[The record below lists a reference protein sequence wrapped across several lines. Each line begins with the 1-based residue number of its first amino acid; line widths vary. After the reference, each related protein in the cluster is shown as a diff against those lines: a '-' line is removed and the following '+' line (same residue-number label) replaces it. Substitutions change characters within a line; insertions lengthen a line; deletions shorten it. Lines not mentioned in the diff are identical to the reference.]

1 MECFLYLIVKLEST
15 FYLRN
20 AIMMV
25 SIISYH
31 LISSNLMLPWG
42 SSLMV
47 LRPTITD
54 LAKQAGVSVATV
66 DRVLNRRLPVREDT
80 AVRVVQAAEAI
91 GYHATGLLKRR
102 LTEIPQR
109 RFGFLLQKRDT
120 FYQSF
125 AKNLAD
131 ATKAASFI
139 EGKPIIEFMD
149 ELVPSIIA
157 ARIRD
162 VAPRV
167 DALAVV
173 AVDHPIVIEAVE
185 AVIATG
191 KPVFTLL
198 SDIST
203 TAKTGHIGLDGRK
216 VGRTAAW
223 TISRT
228 ASGPGKIGILVGS
241 HRYSN
246 QELAEI
252 SFRSYM
258 REHAPEFTLLEPII
272 NLDDERI
279 AYEAVVDMV
288 ETNPD
293 LVGIYVCGGG
303 QDGLIRALRDEGAGR
318 RIVAVCNELTATTRA
333 ALIDG
338 TVDLLLTTPTAA
350 ISTRVV
356 ELMAK
361 ACSVADLPHL
371 PPILIPA
378 DVHISENI

>member
-1 MECFLYLIVKLEST
+1 
-15 FYLRN
+15 
-20 AIMMV
+20 MV
-25 SIISYH
+25 S
-31 LISSNLMLPWG
+31 
-42 SSLMV
+42 
-47 LRPTITD
+47 RPTIQD
-54 LAKQAGVSVATV
+54 LAKKAGVSVATV

-80 AVRVVQAAEAI
+80 AIRVVEAAEAI

-102 LTEIPQR
+102 LTETPQR
-109 RFGFLLQKRDT
+109 RLGFLLQKRDA
-120 FYQSF
+120 FYQTLG
-125 AKNLAD
+125 KELID
-131 ATKAASFI
+131 ATKSAPAI
-139 EGKPIIEFMD
+139 DGKPFVEFID

-157 ARIRD
+157 KRILE

-167 DALAVV
+167 DALAIV
-173 AVDHPIVIEAVE
+173 AVDHPLVNEAVE
-185 AVIATG
+185 AVNAMG

-203 TAKTGHIGLDGRK
+203 PLKSGHIGLDGRK
-216 VGRTAAW
+216 VGRIAAW

-241 HRYSN
+241 HRYLN

-279 AYEAVVDMV
+279 AYEAVTDLV
-288 ETNPD
+288 ESNPD

-303 QDGLIRALRDEGAGR
+303 QDGLIRALRDERAGR
-318 RIVAVCNELTATTRA
+318 RIVAVCNELTPMTRA

-338 TVDLLLTTPTAA
+338 TVDLVLAHPVLQMASR
-350 ISTRVV
+350 IV

-361 ACSVADLPHL
+361 ACGAAELQQL
-371 PPILIPA
+371 PPVLFSA
-378 DVHISENI
+378 DIFMSENI